1 MGSLVIGTKAVYAHP
16 DVSAAMAMWSS
27 RSSTRTQADFS
38 ALQSSGADSV
48 HICPCALSAAELRV
62 GTPFHTAVTNCRA
75 ATPFV
80 TVENTEPVP
89 SLPRK
94 MCWSRQMSHPSA
106 RLGFFCCCWVF
117 FFSFLKCTHS
127 FSIVSRS
134 PTNRFVCP
142 RRLHVASLPSRPGT
156 GRILQLELPLLWR
169 AQLKGCALP
178 SDLPCMCVVSW
189 RSGFPGSPI
198 HACPSSC

>member
-1 MGSLVIGTKAVYAHP
+1 MFCYLSVRTTQNLPQIPLCSSLCIAQCHFSHSSQPMGSLVIGTKAVYAHP

-94 MCWSRQMSHPSA
+94 MCWSRQMSHLSA

-117 FFSFLKCTHS
+117 FFPF
-127 FSIVSRS
+127 
-134 PTNRFVCP
+134 
-142 RRLHVASLPSRPGT
+142 
-156 GRILQLELPLLWR
+156 
-169 AQLKGCALP
+169 
-178 SDLPCMCVVSW
+178 
-189 RSGFPGSPI
+189 
-198 HACPSSC
+198 